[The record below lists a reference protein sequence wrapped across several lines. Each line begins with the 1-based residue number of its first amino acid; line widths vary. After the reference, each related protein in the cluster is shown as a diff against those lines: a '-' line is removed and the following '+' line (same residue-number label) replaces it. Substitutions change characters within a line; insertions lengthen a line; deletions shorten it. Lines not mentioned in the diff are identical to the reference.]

1 MKKILFILSILI
13 AQSVFAQITL
23 KECIE
28 SGLANGS
35 NIKMAK
41 SEVFLA
47 SLKNIESKA
56 KYLPQISLAYD
67 YRYNPVIAT
76 QIVPIGQFSP
86 TPTDETR
93 AIQFGTNW
101 QQNAGIS
108 LYQPIIDFS
117 VQSRIKESKLNESL
131 SSIDLKKAETDLIF
145 EIVKSYSRVLVYSYQ
160 VEESASDTL
169 RSYQT
174 YTILKAKFSE
184 GKVLKTELNNA
195 LVNHNANLVNH
206 KKSLA
211 SVVSEKIYLHYLT
224 NVSLERMLDESFSLI
239 SPSLYTDFIDTK
251 TIQFDSLPE
260 MQRLKSKELL
270 INQQIKTER
279 TKYAPTVGFQGFLGA
294 NQFSQTFDPFL
305 ANSWF
310 GNSYVGLSI
319 KLPIFSPDK
328 SINGEKQLQAQLQI
342 NKNQKEEL
350 VQLRNKDILEK
361 NIEIEKLQT
370 EINII
375 ENSLVLQTENVK
387 LYQQRLQSGQY
398 TAIELNTQEA
408 ELQKLTF
415 QLKQLRE
422 QLNLAL
428 LERLYIAG
436 RLIDQVK
443 KI

>member
-1 MKKILFILSILI
+1 MKNILFILSAFIT
-13 AQSVFAQITL
+13 QSVFAQITL
-23 KECIE
+23 KECVE
-28 SGLANGS
+28 SGLANRS
-35 NIKMAK
+35 NIKTAK

-67 YRYNPVIAT
+67 YRYNPIIAT

-101 QQNAGIS
+101 QQNAGIT

-131 SSIDLKKAETDLIF
+131 SGIDLKKAETDLIF
-145 EIVKSYSRVLVYSYQ
+145 EIVKSYSRVITYSYQ

-174 YTILKAKFSE
+174 YTILKAKLNE

-195 LVNHNANLVNH
+195 LVKHNANLANY
-206 KKSLA
+206 KKALA
-211 SVVSEKIYLHYLT
+211 SVISEKIYLHYLT
-224 NVSLERMLDESFSLI
+224 NISLERMLDETFI
-239 SPSLYTDFIDTK
+239 SIPTSLYAEVLDNK
-251 TIQFDSLPE
+251 SVQFDSLPE
-260 MQRLKSKELL
+260 MQQLKSKELL

-279 TKYAPTVGFQGFLGA
+279 TKYSPTIGLQGFLGA

-328 SINGEKQLQAQLQI
+328 SINGEKQLQTQLQI
-342 NKNQKEEL
+342 NNNQKEEL
-350 VQLRNKDILEK
+350 VQLRSKDLLQK

-370 EINII
+370 EISII
-375 ENSLVLQTENVK
+375 ENSILLQTENVK

-398 TAIELNTQEA
+398 TAIELNTQET

-428 LERLYIAG
+428 IERLYLAG
-436 RLIDQVK
+436 RLFEQAK